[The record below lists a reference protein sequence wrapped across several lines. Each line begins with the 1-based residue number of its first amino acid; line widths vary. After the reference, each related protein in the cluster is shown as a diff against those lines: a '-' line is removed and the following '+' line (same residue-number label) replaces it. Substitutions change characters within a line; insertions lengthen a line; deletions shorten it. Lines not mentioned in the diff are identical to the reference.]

1 MNTSSSTVES
11 SGAPQRID
19 VAIVGAGF
27 GGMYAVYKFREMGL
41 KIQAFEAGGDLRL
54 DLDLRVRRH
63 QRLARW
69 QGAGQP
75 HPSGCAAPWL

>member
-11 SGAPQRID
+11 GGAPQRID

-41 KIQAFEAGGDLRL
+41 KIQGFEAGGDVGGARG
-54 DLDLRVRRH
+54 VE
-63 QRLARW
+63 LALAV
-69 QGAGQP
+69 GAGRGVVSVKRVP
-75 HPSGCAAPWL
+75 GDAR